1 MEDEFDERITN
12 WVTSQLEGIE
22 VSLASPATQRTG
34 RGVGVYLLDM
44 MQSPTPSTNKRP
56 PLQLTL
62 RYLVTTWSDKTE
74 DAHQMLVQLIFAAM
88 ENKEFQVGLESIPLS
103 AWKAFG
109 VTPQPSFLLSVPL
122 RKERPEPDTK
132 LVRQPLQ
139 VQASP
144 MMSFH
149 GVLLGPGDIPLSD
162 CRVEVPKLN
171 LATSTD
177 RKGRFSFPG
186 MPATGTKRLLIK
198 AKGRELPFDSEENY
212 PDSGAPLVIHF
223 SPLEG

>member
-1 MEDEFDERITN
+1 M
-12 WVTSQLEGIE
+12 
-22 VSLASPATQRTG
+22 
-34 RGVGVYLLDM
+34 YLLEV
-44 MQSPTPSTNKRP
+44 MQSPPPSTNRRP

-62 RYLVTTWSDKTE
+62 RYLVTAWSDKPE

-88 ENKEFQVGLESIPLS
+88 EKKDFQVGLESIPLS
-103 AWKAFG
+103 VWSAFG
-109 VTPQPSFLLSVPL
+109 VAPQPSFLLSVPL
-122 RKERPEPDTK
+122 QKERPEPDTK
-132 LVRQPLQ
+132 LVRQPLK

-149 GVLLGPGDIPLSD
+149 GVLLGPGDTPLSD
-162 CRVEVPKLN
+162 CRIEVPTLD

-177 RKGRFSFPG
+177 RKGRFCFPG
-186 MPATGTKRLLIK
+186 MPATGTKKLLIK
-198 AKGRELPFDSEENY
+198 AKGRELAFDSAENY